1 VAARAFMLALGDR
14 RSEFYPLLL
23 PHLCFNRHDV
33 AEGVRSYS
41 QDTWRLVMGSE
52 GPCWVAKCMPQVQ
65 PPTDKLFFGRCR
77 GLLLPEGPAIYARVP
92 LQCSAKSPLL
102 SVLNHER

>member
-1 VAARAFMLALGDR
+1 MVDFDQVRYAACVAARAFMLALGDR
-14 RSEFYPLLL
+14 RSEFYPRLL

-52 GPCWVAKCMPQVQ
+52 GPSWVAKCMPQVRSQ
-65 PPTDKLFFGRCR
+65 PRRCC
-77 GLLLPEGPAIYARVP
+77 LPA
-92 LQCSAKSPLL
+92 S
-102 SVLNHER
+102 